1 MKLDLP
7 PTQHAIQLVGPDEL
21 RLNTSKPVVVPT
33 GHQLL
38 VKVEATG
45 LCFSD
50 MKLLHQFTK
59 HPRKSDVISGLPS
72 EELAGLPSYVP
83 NDMPTVPGHETVVR
97 VIAVGDEVKLHKVG
111 QRYAV
116 QTDYRC
122 FETSA
127 GSNAGFGYTFEGALQ
142 EYVIIDERVA
152 FDYDSD
158 ESFLIPVDEDRSS
171 AAIALV
177 EPWACVENSLTTPER
192 QTILAGG
199 RLLVIVE
206 NDRLVR
212 GLVEAFPGDG
222 GPREIF
228 ACCPSEQ
235 HESLQTLMPGVR
247 FLDDLARLPDDHFDD
262 IVYFGSRRQTIEE
275 FNTKL
280 GFQGIAN
287 IVTGGKEIGEPVSI
301 GIGRIHYGLRRWIG
315 TTSDSAS
322 ESYSIIPANGEPRT
336 NDRCLVIGA
345 GGPMGQMQVLRAI
358 YSRLPGLSIVATETD
373 PSRLKVL
380 AEKIAPNAKQRG
392 IPLEIS
398 DPGASN
404 PGGGFTYITL
414 MVPSP
419 KLLSE
424 ALDLCG
430 KGAILNV
437 FAGIP
442 AFTIHPVDLDALIR
456 KRCFLFGTSG
466 SVLSDMK
473 NVLKKVQANE
483 LNTELSVDAVAG
495 MRGAIDGLHAVDSRT
510 RAGKIIVY
518 PQLHDLDLVP
528 LEDMPTRF
536 PSVAEKLS
544 NGCWT
549 KEAEKELLRV
559 ATRA

>member
-1 MKLDLP
+1 MELNLP
-7 PTQHAIQLVGPDEL
+7 PTQHAVQLVGPDKL
-21 RLNTSKPVVVPT
+21 RLNTSKPVVAPT

-59 HPRKSDVISGLPS
+59 HPRKSDVISGLSS

-83 NDMPTVPGHETVVR
+83 NEMPTVPGHETVVR
-97 VIAVGDEVKLHKVG
+97 VIAVGDKVKLHKVG

-116 QTDYRC
+116 QTDYRS

-152 FDYDSD
+152 FDHDSD

-192 QTILAGG
+192 QTILAEG

-247 FLDDLARLPDDHFDD
+247 FLDDFSRLPDDHFDD
-262 IVYFGSRRQTIEE
+262 IVYFGSRRQTIEA

-301 GIGRIHYGLRRWIG
+301 GVGRIHYGLRRWIG

-336 NDRCLVIGA
+336 NDRYLVIGA

-380 AEKIAPNAKQRG
+380 AEKIAPHAKQRG

-404 PGGGFTYITL
+404 PAGGFTYITL
-414 MVPSP
+414 MVPSS

-424 ALDLCG
+424 ALDHCG

-473 NVLKKVQANE
+473 TVLKKVQANE

-510 RAGKIIVY
+510 RAGKIIIY

-549 KEAEKELLRV
+549 KEAEKELRRV